1 MGNSPKYTV
10 VTFYIGTNNSIK
22 KLPSKNTILE
32 CNENIIFYTIIS
44 KDLGDMVP
52 DFSRNT

>member
-22 KLPSKNTILE
+22 KLSSKNTILGLPAKIRTSSA
-32 CNENIIFYTIIS
+32 NAMRI
-44 KDLGDMVP
+44 L
-52 DFSRNT
+52 FSIPSFQKT